1 MPLYETEKAAE
12 NRVLGTAQAETKAA
26 ATQNPF
32 AFYKTYLDANVPLL
46 GDQDNSQSGDDG
58 YTYHSGVVH
67 THGTSVDDV
76 QLPAKGHTAAYNLA
90 VRLAN
95 RSNGTPLATIIEQ
108 GSYST
113 LNSHGS
119 LLSMGRFPSIKAAE
133 NGSPNRGSRR
143 VSRSLDEKA
152 LHDIEEDLSREH
164 DTSAVA
170 VSCARL
176 NEDRAAADPPS
187 DTATPSESQHLD
199 TQHSLSSYSGDEL
212 VIRDDQG
219 VKGFFRGVLQ
229 TVRGASRTRSRSS
242 SMIHVPIMED
252 RGSALSYYESNTQL
266 QEQDQELAQL
276 PDDDLS
282 TSVRA
287 SEGVVMSPNPEDQD
301 RNRAI
306 SLPGVNP
313 SNSYEPTFLAP
324 VKYAGACGTAREEG
338 TSQAPTA
345 PSGIFDTPARYT
357 FDGIPVYRR
366 RPSSVEE
373 TKSASDVFTSQNASF
388 CSTQSTSYSGT
399 VLGVD
404 LDLQHDNSH
413 SIRRSQ
419 SPPPPVW
426 FTPQMIELERQA
438 SYSDSPESAD
448 AIGSTQPLGR
458 SITSSAL
465 TSLLPIAAASGIVRP
480 NYETPR
486 ISFYSPSGNL
496 IQPESSSPP
505 STSPSEYGGSQT
517 VTTSHYNRHKVHVA
531 RCAGSLPT
539 QPPLAPMTTPP
550 ICKMPLPLHLRH
562 HHNYHQPELS
572 QIDSDKTSV
581 TTGKLVKG
589 CDGVV
594 RENSLTPRSGILS
607 PHREGRIQR
616 STKLA
621 IRDLK
626 TEARFYKARFL
637 NLAAAHSF
645 KPSMPKGKMLQTQHI
660 HDYNTYAKTPH
671 TVKSQT
677 RKSGHRGDVLVPLAS
692 HAMRVCFCR
701 PYDSAGTSTRAT
713 TAGACMTGSLS
724 LDGELDADRDVKDG
738 EQLLPNARVVDGRR
752 HKESVESG
760 SQLRTDSRVS
770 DFPRRAS
777 YTGRGRGEEKEGLK
791 GSQVPFLGTLGRSCK
806 HPE

>member
-1 MPLYETEKAAE
+1 MRSMPLYETEKAAE
-12 NRVLGTAQAETKAA
+12 NRVHGTAQAETKAA
-26 ATQNPF
+26 ATQNSF
-32 AFYKTYLDANVPLL
+32 AFYKTYLDTNLPLL
-46 GDQDNSQSGDDG
+46 GDQDSFESGDDG
-58 YTYHSGVVH
+58 HTCHSGVVH
-67 THGTSVDDV
+67 AHGTSVDDA
-76 QLPAKGHTAAYNLA
+76 QPQAKGHTAAYNLA

-95 RSNGTPLATIIEQ
+95 RSNGAPLATIVEQ

-133 NGSPNRGSRR
+133 SGSPNRGSRR
-143 VSRSLDEKA
+143 ISRSLDEKA
-152 LHDIEEDLSREH
+152 LHDIQEDFSREH
-164 DTSAVA
+164 DASAMA

-187 DTATPSESQHLD
+187 DTATPLESYHLD

-212 VIRDDQG
+212 VDRDDQG

-242 SMIHVPIMED
+242 SMIHAPIMED
-252 RGSALSYYESNTQL
+252 RGSPLSCYESNTQL
-266 QEQDQELAQL
+266 QEEDQELAQL
-276 PDDDLS
+276 PDNDLS
-282 TSVRA
+282 TSIPA
-287 SEGVVMSPNPEDQD
+287 SEGVLISPNPEDQG

-306 SLPGVNP
+306 FLHGVNL
-313 SNSYEPTFLAP
+313 STSHEPTFSAP
-324 VKYAGACGTAREEG
+324 VKYAGTCGMAREER
-338 TSQAPTA
+338 TAQAPTSH
-345 PSGIFDTPARYT
+345 SGVFDIPAQYT

-373 TKSASDVFTSQNASF
+373 AKSASDVFTSQNASF

-438 SYSDSPESAD
+438 SYSGSPESVNS
-448 AIGSTQPLGR
+448 IGSTRPLSR

-465 TSLLPIAAASGIVRP
+465 TSLLPIAAASGIVWP
-480 NYETPR
+480 NYDTPK

-505 STSPSEYGGSQT
+505 GSSPSEYGGSRT
-517 VTTSHYNRHKVHVA
+517 VTTSHYNRHKVHVTGS
-531 RCAGSLPT
+531 AGSLPIRL
-539 QPPLAPMTTPP
+539 PLAPMTTPP
-550 ICKMPLPLHLRH
+550 IHKTPLPLHLRH

-572 QIDSDKTSV
+572 QISSDRTSV

-607 PHREGRIQR
+607 PPREGRIQR

-621 IRDLK
+621 IRDLRM
-626 TEARFYKARFL
+626 EARFYKSRFL
-637 NLAAAHSF
+637 DLAAAHSF
-645 KPSMPKGKMLQTQHI
+645 RPSLPKGKMLQTQRI

-677 RKSGHRGDVLVPLAS
+677 QKSGHKEDVLVPLSA
-692 HAMRVCFCR
+692 HALRVCFCR

-724 LDGELDADRDVKDG
+724 SDGKLDADRDAKD
-738 EQLLPNARVVDGRR
+738 EEHLLPNARVVDSRR

-760 SQLRTDSRVS
+760 SQLRTDSMVS
-770 DFPRRAS
+770 DSPRRAS
-777 YTGRGRGEEKEGLK
+777 YTGT
-791 GSQVPFLGTLGRSCK
+791 GTAKRKMG
-806 HPE
+806 

>member
-1 MPLYETEKAAE
+1 MPLYETGKAAE
-12 NRVLGTAQAETKAA
+12 NRAHGTAQAETKAA
-26 ATQNPF
+26 ATQKPF
-32 AFYKTYLDANVPLL
+32 AFYKTYLDTNVPLL
-46 GDQDNSQSGDDG
+46 GDQDHLESGDDG

-67 THGTSVDDV
+67 VHGTSVDDA
-76 QLPAKGHTAAYNLA
+76 QPQAKGHTAAYNLA

-95 RSNGTPLATIIEQ
+95 RSNGAPLATIIEQ

-143 VSRSLDEKA
+143 ISRSLDEKA
-152 LHDIEEDLSREH
+152 LHDIQEDFSREH
-164 DTSAVA
+164 DTSAMA
-170 VSCARL
+170 VSCAGL
-176 NEDRAAADPPS
+176 NEDRAAAEPPS
-187 DTATPSESQHLD
+187 DTATPLKSYHLD
-199 TQHSLSSYSGDEL
+199 TQHSLSSYSGDKL
-212 VIRDDQG
+212 VDRDDQG
-219 VKGFFRGVLQ
+219 VKGFFRGVMQ

-242 SMIHVPIMED
+242 SMIHAPIMED
-252 RGSALSYYESNTQL
+252 RGSPLSCYESNTQL

-276 PDDDLS
+276 SDNDLS
-282 TSVRA
+282 TSIPA
-287 SEGVVMSPNPEDQD
+287 AEGVFISPNPEDQD

-306 SLPGVNP
+306 SLHGVNL
-313 SNSYEPTFLAP
+313 SNSNEPTFSAP
-324 VKYAGACGTAREEG
+324 VKYAGTCGTAQEEG
-338 TSQAPTA
+338 TAQAPTA
-345 PSGIFDTPARYT
+345 HSGVFDTSARYT

-373 TKSASDVFTSQNASF
+373 AKSASDVFTSQNASF

-438 SYSDSPESAD
+438 SYSDSPESVN
-448 AIGSTQPLGR
+448 AIGSTRPFSR

-480 NYETPR
+480 NYDTPK

-505 STSPSEYGGSQT
+505 GTSPSEYGGSRT

-531 RCAGSLPT
+531 GSAGSLPIL
-539 QPPLAPMTTPP
+539 PLAPMTTPP
-550 ICKMPLPLHLRH
+550 MHKTPLPLHLRH
-562 HHNYHQPELS
+562 HHNYHQPESS
-572 QIDSDKTSV
+572 QVSSEKTTV
-581 TTGKLVKG
+581 TTGRLVKG

-607 PHREGRIQR
+607 PPKECRIQR

-621 IRDLK
+621 IRDLR
-626 TEARFYKARFL
+626 TEARFHKSRFL
-637 NLAAAHSF
+637 KLAAAHSF
-645 KPSMPKGKMLQTQHI
+645 MPSLSKEKMLQTHRT
-660 HDYNTYAKTPH
+660 HDYNTYAKAPH
-671 TVKSQT
+671 AVKSQT
-677 RKSGHRGDVLVPLAS
+677 QKSGHREDVLVPLSA
-692 HAMRVCFCR
+692 HALRVCFCR

-724 LDGELDADRDVKDG
+724 SGGKLNADRGAKD
-738 EQLLPNARVVDGRR
+738 EEHLLPNARVVDSRR

-760 SQLRTDSRVS
+760 CQFRTDSLVS
-770 DFPRRAS
+770 NSPRRAS
-777 YTGRGRGEEKEGLK
+777 YTGT
-791 GSQVPFLGTLGRSCK
+791 GTAKRKMG
-806 HPE
+806 

>member
-1 MPLYETEKAAE
+1 MPLYETGKAAE
-12 NRVLGTAQAETKAA
+12 NRVHGTAQAETKAA
-26 ATQNPF
+26 ATQKPF
-32 AFYKTYLDANVPLL
+32 AFYKMYLDTNVPLL
-46 GDQDNSQSGDDG
+46 GDQDNFESGDDG

-67 THGTSVDDV
+67 AHGTSVDDA
-76 QLPAKGHTAAYNLA
+76 QPQAKGHTAAYNLA

-95 RSNGTPLATIIEQ
+95 RSNGAPLATIIEQ

-143 VSRSLDEKA
+143 ISRSLDEKA
-152 LHDIEEDLSREH
+152 LHDIQEDFSREH
-164 DTSAVA
+164 DTSAMA
-170 VSCARL
+170 VSCAGL
-176 NEDRAAADPPS
+176 NEDRAAAEPPS
-187 DTATPSESQHLD
+187 DTATPLKSYHLD
-199 TQHSLSSYSGDEL
+199 TQHSLSSYSGDKL
-212 VIRDDQG
+212 VDRDDQG
-219 VKGFFRGVLQ
+219 VKGFFRGVMQ

-242 SMIHVPIMED
+242 SMIHAPIMED
-252 RGSALSYYESNTQL
+252 RGSPLSCYESNTQL

-276 PDDDLS
+276 SDNDLS
-282 TSVRA
+282 TSIPA
-287 SEGVVMSPNPEDQD
+287 AEGVFISPNPEDQD

-306 SLPGVNP
+306 SLHGVNL
-313 SNSYEPTFLAP
+313 SNSNEPTFSAP
-324 VKYAGACGTAREEG
+324 VKYAGTCGTAQEEG
-338 TSQAPTA
+338 TAQAPTA
-345 PSGIFDTPARYT
+345 HSGVFDTSARYT

-373 TKSASDVFTSQNASF
+373 AKSASDVFTSQNASF

-438 SYSDSPESAD
+438 SYSDSPESVN
-448 AIGSTQPLGR
+448 AIGSTRPFSR

-480 NYETPR
+480 NYDTPK

-505 STSPSEYGGSQT
+505 GTSPSEHGGSRT
-517 VTTSHYNRHKVHVA
+517 ITTSHYNRHKVHVA
-531 RCAGSLPT
+531 ESAGSLPIRL
-539 QPPLAPMTTPP
+539 PLASMPTPP
-550 ICKMPLPLHLRH
+550 IHKTPLPLHLRH
-562 HHNYHQPELS
+562 HHNYYQPESS
-572 QIDSDKTSV
+572 QVSSDKTTV
-581 TTGKLVKG
+581 TTGRLVKG

-607 PHREGRIQR
+607 PPKECRIQR

-621 IRDLK
+621 IRDLR
-626 TEARFYKARFL
+626 TEARFHKSRFL
-637 NLAAAHSF
+637 KLAAAHSF
-645 KPSMPKGKMLQTQHI
+645 MPSLSKEKMLQTHRT
-660 HDYNTYAKTPH
+660 HDYNTYAKAPH
-671 TVKSQT
+671 AVKSQT
-677 RKSGHRGDVLVPLAS
+677 QKSGHREDVLVPLSA
-692 HAMRVCFCR
+692 HALRVCFCR

-724 LDGELDADRDVKDG
+724 SDDKLDADRGAKD
-738 EQLLPNARVVDGRR
+738 EEHLLPNSRVVDSRR

-760 SQLRTDSRVS
+760 CRFRTDSMVS
-770 DFPRRAS
+770 NPPRRAS
-777 YTGRGRGEEKEGLK
+777 YAGTGTAKRKMG
-791 GSQVPFLGTLGRSCK
+791 
-806 HPE
+806 